1 MPPFRCPLPPF
12 IPRFQ
17 SGDPEMNLVKL
28 FVVAAIPS
36 AALIGGSYAI
46 SDEATLFGCLFALIV
61 LATMYWLSDKV
72 VLKICRAELLTPY
85 HSPTLYRLVNELSQK
100 MQINAPKIF
109 AIAGE
114 TPNAFSTGHSQRSA
128 AIVFTEGILRS
139 VSEDELRGII
149 AHELQHIK
157 RHETLLHSIAA
168 MIAGLL
174 GIGISATAAEM
185 SVEESDSRLQKA
197 RRIALGGYRYVMA
210 PLPALIVQLL
220 VNTRREFRADEFGA
234 KLTENPIALAN
245 AIRTME
251 KKKFHMPL
259 YVNPAVA
266 HLFIVNPLTIGRI
279 ARLFSTHPPMEE
291 RIARLEKLTNNVHP
305 GVSQQKSTRSLA
317 VR

>member
-1 MPPFRCPLPPF
+1 MDL
-12 IPRFQ
+12 IKL
-17 SGDPEMNLVKL
+17 LVL
-28 FVVAAIPS
+28 ATIPS
-36 AALIGGSYAI
+36 AAIIGGGYAI
-46 SDEATLFGCLFALIV
+46 SEEATLFGCLFALIL
-61 LATMYWLSDKV
+61 LASMYWLSDKV
-72 VLKICRAELLTPY
+72 VLKMCRAELLTPY
-85 HSPTLYRLVNELSQK
+85 HSTTLFRLVNEVSQK
-100 MQINAPKIF
+100 MKIAAPKIY

-114 TPNAFSTGHSQRSA
+114 TPNVFSTGRSQRSA

-185 SVEESDSRLQKA
+185 SVDETDSRLRKA

-210 PLPALIVQLL
+210 PLPALVVQSL
-220 VNTRREFRADEFGA
+220 VNARREFRADELGA

-245 AIRTME
+245 AIRAME
-251 KKKFHMPL
+251 KKKYQMPL

-266 HLFIVNPLTIGRI
+266 HLFIVNPLTVGRI

-291 RIARLEKLTNNVHP
+291 RIARLEQLTNNVHP
-305 GVSQQKSTRSLA
+305 AVSQQESTRILA